1 MVQKQ
6 STARPR
12 SAFIICDPGS
22 DIRPLTKVLHDLG
35 VRTLNAEDALA
46 PSKDVVN
53 STLGL
58 IGRADLVCAVLEP
71 HSRSAEHE
79 QRINVL
85 FELGF
90 AIGAKLPIVLIG
102 DPSELPSDLAPA
114 FAIRAP
120 ISDTAALLF
129 QLRAF
134 LDNLKRKNRR
144 TDRARP
150 MRPKRPSRGENKL
163 VKTPGLASELE
174 NQLLKALQL
183 SPEISSI
190 VVRPRVEAIG
200 ASPAR
205 YVPDLA
211 IWFTAAPETIGN
223 QAIIELK
230 GSRLLDPEIE
240 RAVEQIRVYAQA
252 ADIRTGLVLT
262 ESAMPSR
269 RPVLSLSPLVFGYSL
284 SDFYKILRA
293 KKLVETLRRER
304 NRFAHSAG

>member
-6 STARPR
+6 SAARPR

-22 DIRPLTKVLHDLG
+22 DIQPLAKVLHDLG
-35 VRTLNAEDALA
+35 VRTLNAEDAVA
-46 PSKDVVN
+46 PSKDPVN

-58 IGRADLVCAVLEP
+58 IGRADLVCAVLESHP
-71 HSRSAEHE
+71 TSAERE
-79 QRINVL
+79 SRINVL

-102 DPSELPSDLAPA
+102 DPSQLPSDLTPE

-120 ISDTAALLF
+120 ISDTAALSF

-134 LDNLKRKNRR
+134 LDNLKREKH
-144 TDRARP
+144 RAGRALA
-150 MRPKRPSRGENKL
+150 MRPKKRPRDQDKL
-163 VKTPGLASELE
+163 VKTSGIASDLE
-174 NQLLKALQL
+174 SQLLKALQI

-190 VVRPRVEAIG
+190 VVRPSAEATG
-200 ASPAR
+200 GSLAR

-230 GSRLLDPEIE
+230 GSQLRDQEIE
-240 RAVEQIRVYAQA
+240 HVVEQIRIYAQA
-252 ADIRTGLVLT
+252 ADIRTGLILT
-262 ESAMPSR
+262 VNAIPSR

-284 SDFYKILRA
+284 ADFYEILRA
-293 KKLVETLRRER
+293 EKLVETLRRER